1 MKAADFVK
9 QKGDKKLKSS
19 EVKGK
24 KGALIDWIGKRRSAK
39 NNKQEASDGE
49 EE

>member
-9 QKGDKKLKSS
+9 QKGDKKLKAS

-39 NNKQEASDGE
+39 NNKQEGDGDGE
-49 EE
+49 E